1 MPFTETAEKEAI
13 DVSYE
18 FDYTRERRQTAYKQL
33 PFLWG
38 PERALHHRK
47 VQHPASE
54 AFSASYMSAV
64 PLLFPDG
71 A

>member
-38 PERALHHRK
+38 R
-47 VQHPASE
+47 SE
-54 AFSASYMSAV
+54 PCITGKSSIL
-64 PLLFPDG
+64 PLKLFPPPT
-71 A
+71 